1 MTNIENINKMGLDE
15 KTKNYE
21 NLENAKKYWIDIA
34 ERTSKYI
41 NMSKLNWEKLLPDTE
56 IKLEWA
62 KKEFY
67 KNIEEIEKNTWLS
80 EKEKNEKINITVN
93 EYIWKID
100 EVIWTNEASQAKQ
113 NNDFNKQLKWEKN
126 NYIKKLL
133 NFWEKIQEMLDNQ
146 LTKALTASLK
156 KWKEA
161 AEEWDKEQAKS
172 WEKAPIILAE
182 WWPNLEWIKT

>member
-1 MTNIENINKMGLDE
+1 MSDIENINKMGLDE

-133 NFWEKIQEMLDNQ
+133 DFWEKIQEMLDNQ

-161 AEEWDKEQAKS
+161 TEKWNIEQANNSK
-172 WEKAPIILAE
+172 EAPKILAE
-182 WWPNLEWIKT
+182 WWPNLEWIKS